1 MERLCYLDSVMRGW
15 IRNRALAGAFVLGLT
30 AAALVSGCGSSG
42 PSTSGLETIGSTGST
57 TTPAL
62 SHSSYIRQADEIC
75 AESDAAITAITPGS
89 TSAEQAA
96 STTQQLQITR
106 DELKSLQTLGAPE
119 GDAPDAFLGD
129 LDKVATQLSRKKLA
143 LERDDQSALPGI
155 IAGIDT
161 AQAKAQTSAQAYGF
175 KTCGSFGNPSGT
187 LPAPTGGGGGGGT
200 ATTPTT
206 TTVVPTPTTPTTTT
220 PPAPAPVPGGTGAG
234 GTGGTTTSSGG
245 SGSGGIGIG

>member
-1 MERLCYLDSVMRGW
+1 VLHQA
-15 IRNRALAGAFVLGLT
+15 RNLALAGAFPALIVLAFL
-30 AAALVSGCGSSG
+30 SGCGDSG
-42 PSTSGLETIGSTGST
+42 PSTSGIDTVGSTGST

-62 SHSSYIRQADEIC
+62 TRSAYIRQADEIC

-143 LERDDQSALPGI
+143 LERGDDADLPGI
-155 IAGIDT
+155 IAGIDS
-161 AQAKAQTSAQAYGF
+161 AQARAQSSAQAYGF
-175 KTCGSFGNPSGT
+175 KKCGTFGAPSGT
-187 LPAPTGGGGGGGT
+187 VTTPNGGGGGT
-200 ATTPTT
+200 ATATVPT
-206 TTVVPTPTTPTTTT
+206 TTVVPTVTTPTTTT
-220 PPAPAPVPGGTGAG
+220 PAPAPAPVPGGTGTPPTTST
-234 GTGGTTTSSGG
+234 TGGGG
-245 SGSGGIGIG
+245 GSGGIGVG

>member
-1 MERLCYLDSVMRGW
+1 MGRLCYLDSVMPTRVGKL
-15 IRNRALAGAFVLGLT
+15 ALAGAFG
-30 AAALVSGCGSSG
+30 AALVSGCGSSG
-42 PSTSGLETIGSTGST
+42 PSTSGLETVGSTGST

-62 SHSSYIRQADEIC
+62 SRSSYIHQADEIC
-75 AESDAAITAITPGS
+75 AESDAAITSITPGS

-106 DELKSLQTLGAPE
+106 DELQSLQTLGAPE

-187 LPAPTGGGGGGGT
+187 LPTPTGGGGGGGGT
-200 ATTPTT
+200 ATTPTA
-206 TTVVPTPTTPTTTT
+206 TTVVPTPTTPTTTA
-220 PPAPAPVPGGTGAG
+220 PPAPAPAPVPGGTGAG
-234 GTGGTTTSSGG
+234 GTGGTSTSGG
-245 SGSGGIGIG
+245 GNSGSGGVGIG